1 MNGKLI
7 AKKLLS
13 QILYFLVF
21 TVVMMIVGNFIP
33 NPIYMIVIGGIAIA
47 GLVYLRRSRRGEPED
62 EYLAGT
68 TSDDLPDDIKYL
80 FGGFSEFR
88 AEAVSAAV
96 ATAGL
101 IVFGIVD
108 SLISEEMEFHASSI
122 IELVIMYAV
131 VMVVDAAIWL
141 ILFRQYHSSRVKH

>member
-33 NPIYMIVIGGIAIA
+33 NPIYMIIIGGIAIA
-47 GLVYLRRSRRGEPED
+47 GLVYLRRSKRGEPED

-68 TSDDLPDDIKYL
+68 TSDDLTDDIKYL

-88 AEAVSAAV
+88 AEAASAAF
-96 ATAGL
+96 ATAVL
-101 IVFGIVD
+101 IVLSIINP
-108 SLISEEMEFHASSI
+108 LISEEVEFSVSGI

-141 ILFRQYHSSRVKH
+141 ILFRQYHSARVKH